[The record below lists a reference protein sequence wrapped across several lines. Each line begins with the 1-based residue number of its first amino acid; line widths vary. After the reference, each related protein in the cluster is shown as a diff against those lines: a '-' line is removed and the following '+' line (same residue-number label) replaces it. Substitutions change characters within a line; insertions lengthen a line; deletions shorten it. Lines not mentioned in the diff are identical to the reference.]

1 MSRKAAGGAAPC
13 RIAIEG
19 ELTIYNAADWKGRL
33 YEPIARGDSL
43 ELDLSAVQELDTAGL
58 QVLIMAKKEALA
70 RGQALHLCNHSQ
82 AVQDALELCGLAA
95 FFGDPILLRP
105 NAP

>member
-1 MSRKAAGGAAPC
+1 MSRKAASDTAPF

-19 ELTIYNAADWKGRL
+19 ELNIYNAADWKDRL

-58 QVLIMAKKEALA
+58 QVLVMAKKEALA
-70 RGQALHLCNHSQ
+70 RGQTLHLCNHSQ
-82 AVQDALELCGLAA
+82 AVQDTFELCGLAA
-95 FFGDPILLRP
+95 FFGDPILLQP